1 MKKVV
6 VVEEMVVVVEI
17 GVREDGQ
24 SVWWRTC
31 SKLSDEIEAV
41 LF

>member
-1 MKKVV
+1 VKKVV

-17 GVREDGQ
+17 GVRDAGQ

-31 SKLSDEIEAV
+31 SKLSEETEV
-41 LF
+41 VPL